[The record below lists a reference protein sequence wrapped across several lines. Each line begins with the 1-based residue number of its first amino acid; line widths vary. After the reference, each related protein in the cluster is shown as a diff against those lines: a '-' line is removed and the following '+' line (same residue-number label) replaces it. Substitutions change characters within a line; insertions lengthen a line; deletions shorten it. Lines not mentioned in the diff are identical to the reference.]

1 MWMRKKVVEKTKKRV
16 TVQGP
21 TSSPKN
27 HASPDFR
34 HHNVLHSR
42 LTLMSRIE
50 LTSDSHTST
59 QKQIVWQASSNVCAC
74 VSLVGGFSI
83 QCLERKTRDA
93 TPTL

>member
-1 MWMRKKVVEKTKKRV
+1 MWMRKKVVEKSERKRV

-27 HASPDFR
+27 HASPDFLALSPHTHLSALSSLPTR
-34 HHNVLHSR
+34 TQAHKQDR
-42 LTLMSRIE
+42 L
-50 LTSDSHTST
+50 
-59 QKQIVWQASSNVCAC
+59 ASVKERVC

-83 QCLERKTRDA
+83 QCLERKIRDA